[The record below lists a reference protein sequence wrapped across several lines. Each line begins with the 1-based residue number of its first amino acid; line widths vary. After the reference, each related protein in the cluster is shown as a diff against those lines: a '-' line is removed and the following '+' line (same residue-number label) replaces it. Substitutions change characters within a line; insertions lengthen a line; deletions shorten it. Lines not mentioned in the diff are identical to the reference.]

1 MKIDHP
7 EFKKGRDKREISVIL
22 INDMNTDDTK
32 AKRDFWILKNKGYS
46 RIFRVCVIT
55 GSCAFVL
62 YLYIV
67 SITNNNDYKLLEKPL
82 TVSGI
87 RKVWDPTKSNDIIEG
102 RLDDKD
108 SLILCEVVLS
118 SNIRRGWQYKL
129 VDSGDDG
136 FFPNDADGLID
147 KDIFSRRDTWSKPRL
162 SRTPW
167 KTIPF
172 EPELYEIATEKYKE
186 AAAKIKSSEGSEL
199 DIQIGM

>member
-1 MKIDHP
+1 
-7 EFKKGRDKREISVIL
+7 
-22 INDMNTDDTK
+22 MNTDDTK
-32 AKRDFWILKNKGYS
+32 AKRIFWRLKNKGYS
-46 RIFRVCVIT
+46 RIFRICVII
-55 GSCAFVL
+55 GSCIFIL

-67 SITNNNDYKLLEKPL
+67 SITNNSDYKLLEKPL

-87 RKVWDPTKSNDIIEG
+87 RKVLDPAKRKDSQEG
-102 RLDDKD
+102 RFDDHKN
-108 SLILCEVVLS
+108 LVLCEVVLS

-136 FFPNDADGLID
+136 FFPNDADGLVD
-147 KDIFSRRDTWSKPRL
+147 KVRKRDIFSRRDTWSKPRL

-186 AAAKIKSSEGSEL
+186 AAAKINSSEGSEL

>member
-1 MKIDHP
+1 MKI
-7 EFKKGRDKREISVIL
+7 KKYRDKRNLLVIL

-32 AKRDFWILKNKGYS
+32 AKRVFWRLKNKGYS
-46 RIFRVCVIT
+46 RIFRVCVII

-67 SITNNNDYKLLEKPL
+67 SITNNSDYKLLEKPL

-87 RKVWDPTKSNDIIEG
+87 RKVRDPAKRKDIIEG
-102 RLDDKD
+102 RLNDKD
-108 SLILCEVVLS
+108 SLVLCEVVLS

-136 FFPNDADGLID
+136 YFPNDADGLID
-147 KDIFSRRDTWSKPRL
+147 KVRKRNIFSRRDTWSKPRL

-172 EPELYEIATEKYKE
+172 EEELYQVATERYKKAVE
-186 AAAKIKSSEGSEL
+186 IINSTEGEVLGVKIKK
-199 DIQIGM
+199 